1 MKTILICIFLAM
13 TYNSKVLAQ
22 EGWYISPG
30 VQIGID
36 LNGNLHRAAQI
47 TLGILIEEY
56 PFTTGLTI
64 GYKWFRKFDNLGE
77 KSWERYN
84 YYDLQTHA
92 LESIIQPGIGFGLIR
107 GENMS
112 LTPRF
117 KLWSGLVFF
126 LPSYEFINMKNDAPK
141 HYFGLFGV
149 LPLPIGVRN
158 WDFGESG

>member
-1 MKTILICIFLAM
+1 MKKIVSICIFLP
-13 TYNSKVLAQ
+13 VLYSTTVIAQ

-36 LNGNLHRAAQI
+36 SKGNLHRAVQI

-56 PFTTGLTI
+56 PFTTGLTL
-64 GYKWFRKFDNLGE
+64 GYKWFRKLDKSGQ

-84 YYDLQTHA
+84 YYDLQSHA
-92 LESIIQPGIGFGLIR
+92 LENIIQPGIGFGLIR
-107 GENMS
+107 GDNMP

-117 KLWSGLVFF
+117 KLWSGWFF
-126 LPSYEFINMKNDAPK
+126 LSSYEFINMKNDDSK

-149 LPLPIGVRN
+149 LPLPVGV
-158 WDFGESG
+158 SGI

>member
-1 MKTILICIFLAM
+1 M
-13 TYNSKVLAQ
+13 TFNSKVFPQ

-30 VQIGID
+30 LQIGID
-36 LNGNLHRAAQI
+36 SKRNLHSSAQI
-47 TLGILIEEY
+47 TFGLLIEEY
-56 PFTTGLTI
+56 PYTTGLTV
-64 GYKWFRKFDNLGE
+64 GYKWLRNLDNSGN
-77 KSWERYN
+77 KSWSRYN

-117 KLWSGLVFF
+117 KLWSGLIFF
-126 LPSYEFINMKNDAPK
+126 LPSYEFINMKNNAPK

>member
-1 MKTILICIFLAM
+1 MNKIILIFIFLAL
-13 TYNSKVLAQ
+13 TFNSKVFPQ

-30 VQIGID
+30 LQIGID
-36 LNGNLHRAAQI
+36 SKRNLHSSAQI
-47 TLGILIEEY
+47 TFGLLIKEY
-56 PFTTGLTI
+56 PYTTGLTV
-64 GYKWFRKFDNLGE
+64 GYKWLRNLDNSGN
-77 KSWERYN
+77 KSWSRYN

-117 KLWSGLVFF
+117 KLWSGLIFF

-141 HYFGLFGV
+141 HYGLSMNTLREISRGM
-149 LPLPIGVRN
+149 LL
-158 WDFGESG
+158 

>member
-1 MKTILICIFLAM
+1 M
-13 TYNSKVLAQ
+13 TFNSKVFPQ

-30 VQIGID
+30 LQIGID
-36 LNGNLHRAAQI
+36 SKRNLHSSAQI
-47 TLGILIEEY
+47 TFGLLIEEY
-56 PFTTGLTI
+56 PYTTGLTV
-64 GYKWFRKFDNLGE
+64 GYKWLRNLDNSGN
-77 KSWERYN
+77 KSWSRYN

-117 KLWSGLVFF
+117 KLWSGLIFF